1 MKACIERPR
10 VVGRQ
15 NLDRSVSNPVEYALR
30 TVSLLGGPGVKIVSK
45 PVIVAACAQRHRE

>member
-10 VVGRQ
+10 VVGRK

-45 PVIVAACAQRHRE
+45 PVIAAACA